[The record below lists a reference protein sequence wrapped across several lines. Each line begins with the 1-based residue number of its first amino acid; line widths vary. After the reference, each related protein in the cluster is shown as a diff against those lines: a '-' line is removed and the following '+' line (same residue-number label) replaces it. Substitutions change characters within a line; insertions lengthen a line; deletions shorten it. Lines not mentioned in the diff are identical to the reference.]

1 MRRATLQDLVTKS
14 KQLTRDRKDFASRMT
29 FVKKPEVPKETLN
42 DMVKYMN
49 ECAAATVYRY

>member
-14 KQLTRDRKDFASRMT
+14 KQFTMDRKDFASRMT
-29 FVKKPEVPKETLN
+29 FVKKPEVPKETIN